1 MYVLQNKENVD
12 MHLGFVDLKSSQP
25 GPRKV
30 SAKTI
35 DKRRA
40 RNKAARQSRR
50 KNG

>member
-12 MHLGFVDLKSSQP
+12 MDLGFVDLKSSQP

-30 SAKTI
+30 RRKVVA
-35 DKRRA
+35 KRRA

>member
-12 MHLGFVDLKSSQP
+12 MDLGFVDLKSSQP

-35 DKRRA
+35 DKRRDPQQG
-40 RNKAARQSRR
+40 RPPVSP
-50 KNG
+50 